1 MDKLKS
7 HISSQVLK
15 GLCFDFLIEHRDLGS
30 LRVVGWS
37 GDPSK
42 AGWGDQPEE
51 LNVSTKPTWRCRDES
66 DNVVFVEVS
75 DPGVHLVAAPP
86 TVVIDKTLEI
96 VDQVLDRL
104 GVSYSR
110 FDEKLEEILK
120 EQMDD
125 FDDEEDECDWDPDTL
140 NH

>member
-1 MDKLKS
+1 MDNLKS
-7 HISSQVLK
+7 HISSQIIKSLY
-15 GLCFDFLIEHRDLGS
+15 FDFLIEHRTAGRL
-30 LRVVGWS
+30 LVVGWS

-42 AGWGDQPEE
+42 AGWGDQPED
-51 LNVSTKPTWRCRDES
+51 LNGSTEPTWRCRDES
-66 DNVVFVEVS
+66 DNVVFIEVS
-75 DPGVHLVAAPP
+75 DPEVELIAAPP
-86 TVVIDKTLEI
+86 RVVIDKTFEI

-125 FDDEEDECDWDPDTL
+125 FDEEEKED
-140 NH
+140 